1 MCQALF
7 DSPEAVAA
15 VFSQARNRWGETQG
29 VDSRDGCSATPEA
42 SPRAQD
48 LEHRT
53 PKTSVPPASKANK
66 PAVQQR
72 RPSPTHGSP
81 PHHGSAVK
89 QHSPLHNASRS
100 FVHRRSPQR
109 ASPLGEKPSRRQ
121 QTGMGAE
128 GDSTKSVRQ
137 DKKNA
142 AMVRHQRKAA
152 EAAVRQRIKVE
163 STLEALVLH
172 LQSNSLK
179 PWDLMMSLDD
189 DLSGSIDAAECGL

>member
-1 MCQALF
+1 
-7 DSPEAVAA
+7 
-15 VFSQARNRWGETQG
+15 
-29 VDSRDGCSATPEA
+29 
-42 SPRAQD
+42 
-48 LEHRT
+48 
-53 PKTSVPPASKANK
+53 
-66 PAVQQR
+66 
-72 RPSPTHGSP
+72 
-81 PHHGSAVK
+81 
-89 QHSPLHNASRS
+89 
-100 FVHRRSPQR
+100 
-109 ASPLGEKPSRRQ
+109 
-121 QTGMGAE
+121 MGAE

-137 DKKNA
+137 DKRNA